1 MRLTQKVHQLLEEA
15 LRSGDL
21 AIDATAGNGHDTLKM
36 ASLVGS
42 TGKVV
47 AIDVQKA
54 AIASTRSRVEAD
66 GLADRVRLVPADHAT
81 FLGKPNFP
89 TNRRAGAIVFNLGY
103 LPGSDKEITTRPEST
118 IEALSA
124 GLRLLRLDGV
134 LLVTAYRGHPGGLAE
149 ATAVETW
156 GCSLDPAVWS
166 VHCHE
171 PSSSPG
177 ASLPPILWVIRRLPP
192 NSV

>member
-1 MRLTQKVHQLLEEA
+1 MRLTQKVHDILEEV

-21 AIDATAGNGHDTLKM
+21 AIDATTGNGHDTLKM

-42 TGKVV
+42 TGEVV
-47 AIDVQKA
+47 GIDIQET
-54 AIASTRSRVEAD
+54 AIASTR
-66 GLADRVRLVPADHAT
+66 VRLESMGFTDRLRLVRADHAA
-81 FLGKPNFP
+81 FLGNPGFP
-89 TNRRAGAIVFNLGY
+89 PDRRAGAIVFNLGY
-103 LPGSDKEITTRPEST
+103 LPGSNKEIITRPETT
-118 IEALSA
+118 IEALSS
-124 GLRLLRLDGV
+124 GLRLLRPDGV

-156 GCSLDPAVWS
+156 GCSLAPAVWS

-177 ASLPPILWVIRRLPP
+177 ASLPPILWVIRRLHPD
-192 NSV
+192 SV